1 MTRRFRKRPLGSRG
15 IDVPELFY
23 LLVGGIHVGTHVR
36 AVYIEF
42 IVFVTMG
49 ALFLYLYGDWESF
62 SPNAHEEGAGYYRK
76 MLREVDKSDERS
88 SILPELHYICGDETI
103 WNMSGHTT

>member
-1 MTRRFRKRPLGSRG
+1 
-15 IDVPELFY
+15 
-23 LLVGGIHVGTHVR
+23 
-36 AVYIEF
+36 
-42 IVFVTMG
+42 MG

-88 SILPELHYICGDETI
+88 SILLELHYICGDETI